1 MINPDTLDFTQSPL
15 AALTLI
21 AAPAILTNAT
31 STLAHSTLNR
41 MFRTRDR
48 MSELFLKS
56 EAKELPGDS
65 VAFLLEQVSR
75 AERQAKLLLGALHS
89 IYIALGAFA
98 GATLI
103 TLVAGGLASVVQP
116 SWFNLLASLGIVLGI
131 VGVGGLVFG
140 SAGLFKAT
148 RMSLDN
154 IQAEAAIIRRRQS
167 PRGPATSAEPT
178 IGPGPNEG

>member
-1 MINPDTLDFTQSPL
+1 MIDPETLDFSQSPL

-48 MSELFLKS
+48 MSELFMKS
-56 EAKELPGDS
+56 EGEGLSGESAAL
-65 VAFLLEQVSR
+65 LLEQVSR
-75 AERQAKLLLGALHS
+75 AERQAMLLLGALHS

-103 TLVAGGLASVVQP
+103 TLVAGGLAAVVAT
-116 SWFNLLASLGIVLGI
+116 SWFNLLASLGVMLGV
-131 VGVGGLVFG
+131 VGVGGLAFG

-167 PRGPATSAEPT
+167 ARGAAAKEPADE
-178 IGPGPNEG
+178 PGPTDR